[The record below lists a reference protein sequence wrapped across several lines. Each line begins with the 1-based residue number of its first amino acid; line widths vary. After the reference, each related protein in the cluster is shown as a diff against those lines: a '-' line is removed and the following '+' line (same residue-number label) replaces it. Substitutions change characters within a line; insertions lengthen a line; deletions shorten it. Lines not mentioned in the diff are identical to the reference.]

1 MPVPLS
7 TVGSTT
13 FAANYNRVVD
23 YFPNNAA
30 TAANPVTYTQTRR
43 LRWYK
48 ATGVTNVASNPGN
61 ADSIFQKAIR
71 GVQVVAEL
79 AYAYTPATGVFIF
92 AVFEDTDNGG
102 GVGNTNNDV
111 TMEEAIEASISPT
124 GAINITLSS
133 TLTDVFQTS

>member
-1 MPVPLS
+1 MPTPLS

-23 YFPNNAA
+23 YFPNSSA

-48 ATGVTNVASNPGN
+48 VTSLTNVFSNPGN
-61 ADSIFQKAIR
+61 ADSVFQKAIR
-71 GVQVVAEL
+71 GVQLVAEL

-92 AVFEDTDNGG
+92 AVFEDTDNGN
-102 GVGNTNNDV
+102 GVGNTDNDII
-111 TMEEAIEASISPT
+111 MEDAIEGST
-124 GAINITLSS
+124 GVSGTTVSS
-133 TLTDVFQTS
+133 TLTDVFQVS

>member
-23 YFPNNAA
+23 YYPNSSA
-30 TAANPVTYTQTRR
+30 TAANPVPGYTQTRR

-48 ATGVTNVASNPGN
+48 VTSLTGVATNPGN
-61 ADSIFQKAIR
+61 ADSVFQKAIR
-71 GVQVVAEL
+71 GVQLVAEL

-92 AVFEDTDNGG
+92 AVFEDTDNGN
-102 GVGNTNNDV
+102 GVGNTDNDII
-111 TMEEAIEASISPT
+111 MEDAIEGST
-124 GAINITLSS
+124 GVSGTTVSS

>member
-23 YFPNNAA
+23 YYPNNAA
-30 TAANPVTYTQTRR
+30 TAANPVPGYTQTRR

-48 ATGVTNVASNPGN
+48 VTSLTGVATNPGN
-61 ADSIFQKAIR
+61 ASSVFQKAIQ
-71 GVQVVAEL
+71 GVQRVAEL
-79 AYAYTPATGVFIF
+79 AYAYTPAAGVFIF
-92 AVFEDTDNGG
+92 AVFEDTDNGN
-102 GVGNTNNDV
+102 GVGNTNNDII
-111 TMEEAIEASISPT
+111 MEDAIETST
-124 GAINITLSS
+124 GVSGTTVSS

>member
-1 MPVPLS
+1 MPTPLS

-23 YFPNNAA
+23 YFPNSSA

-48 ATGVTNVASNPGN
+48 VTSLTGVFTNPGN
-61 ADSIFQKAIR
+61 ADSVFQKAIR
-71 GVQVVAEL
+71 GVQLVAEL
-79 AYAYTPATGVFIF
+79 AYAYTPATGVFIC
-92 AVFEDTDNGG
+92 AVFEDTDNGN
-102 GVGNTNNDV
+102 GVGNTNNDII
-111 TMEEAIEASISPT
+111 MEDAIETST
-124 GAINITLSS
+124 GVTGTTVSS